1 MMERLKK
8 YFGQSSG
15 DSAADAAD
23 KGLHDIRIAAC
34 ALFLE
39 MAEADGEFSSEER
52 ESILSILHT
61 EYDLSRDDAAL
72 LIEASRKAR
81 EQSTDLWHF
90 TNLINQ
96 NYSTEEKIRIIELV
110 WKIIFSDHK
119 LDAHED
125 YLVHKLANL
134 LRLQH
139 KQLIE
144 AKLRALNRK

>member
-1 MMERLKK
+1 MIDRLKR
-8 YFGQSSG
+8 YFAKS
-15 DSAADAAD
+15 ADAAPSETED
-23 KGLHDIRIAAC
+23 RGPHDIRIAAC

-39 MAEADGEFSSEER
+39 MAGADGEFSDDER
-52 ESILSILHT
+52 DSILAILHA
-61 EYDLSRDDAAL
+61 EYYLSREDAAS
-72 LIEASRKAR
+72 LIEATREAR
-81 EQSTDLWHF
+81 ERSTDLWHF

-96 NYSTEEKIRIIELV
+96 NYSTEEKVRLIELV
-110 WKIIFSDHK
+110 WRVVFADRK